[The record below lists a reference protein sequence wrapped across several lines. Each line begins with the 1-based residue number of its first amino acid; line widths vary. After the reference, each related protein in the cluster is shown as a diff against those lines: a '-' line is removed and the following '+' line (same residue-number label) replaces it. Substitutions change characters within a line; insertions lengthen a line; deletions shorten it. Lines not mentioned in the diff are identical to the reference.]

1 MSERAAAAADLVD
14 TGPARGREPRTMNT
28 VDKLIVLSGRLIA
41 AFAAVL
47 MAGIVVAPVGR
58 ADDGPVNCKIGAYL
72 SSLSR
77 IDTAA
82 GTFDASFWMWSLC
95 PDEETQ
101 PLKTMEFT
109 NGVKI
114 DAGLDSTMQRGKQ
127 YWSTRKISGTFRQ
140 DFSLANYPFDD
151 QTVVIDI
158 EEGELDTRELT
169 YTADSADS
177 KVEPGLPL
185 KTWTI
190 SAFRVTAGEKTHPTT
205 YGDPS
210 LAGGSSTY
218 AELKM
223 AIELHRQSHVG
234 DFLKTTFVVY
244 IAAVLA
250 LVSLLI
256 IDGRVG
262 LLGATMFTV
271 VLSFVNL
278 DRLLG
283 PHDQPY
289 LLDKVHFA
297 TLGLIM
303 AAGAWGVRST
313 RAVSM
318 GADKAKIHRQ
328 DVRAA
333 IVLLAIFIAVNAV
346 LIASAIRSASG
357 H

>member
-1 MSERAAAAADLVD
+1 VNNAAKVTAWS
-14 TGPARGREPRTMNT
+14 R
-28 VDKLIVLSGRLIA
+28 RLIA
-41 AFAAVL
+41 AVGAVL
-47 MAGIVVAPVGR
+47 MAGFVLAPPGR
-58 ADDGPVNCKIGAYL
+58 ADDGPVSCEMGAYL

-95 PDEETQ
+95 PDGETQ

-114 DAGLDSTMQRGKQ
+114 DAGLDATAQRGKQ

-151 QTVVIDI
+151 QTLKIQI
-158 EEGELDTRELT
+158 EEGELDTREVV
-169 YTADSADS
+169 YTADTANSRT
-177 KVEPGLPL
+177 EPDLPL

-190 SAFRVTAGEKTHPTT
+190 ASFRVTAGEITHPTT

-218 AELKM
+218 AQFTLE
-223 AIELHRQSHVG
+223 IQLHRQSHMG
-234 DFLKTTFVVY
+234 DFLKSTFVVY

-283 PHDQPY
+283 PHDGPY

-313 RAVSM
+313 RAISL
-318 GADKAKIHRQ
+318 GADKTKIHRQ

-333 IVLLAIFIAVNAV
+333 LVLLVVFVVVNIVLVATAIHN
-346 LIASAIRSASG
+346 ASG
-357 H
+357 Q

>member
-1 MSERAAAAADLVD
+1 
-14 TGPARGREPRTMNT
+14 MNT
-28 VDKLIVLSGRLIA
+28 AAKVMAWSRRLIA
-41 AFAAVL
+41 GFAAVL
-47 MAGIVVAPVGR
+47 MSGLVAAPVAR
-58 ADDGPVNCKIGAYL
+58 ADDGPVSCEIGAYL

-82 GTFDASFWMWSLC
+82 GTFDASFWMWSIC

-101 PLKTMEFT
+101 PLKSMEFT

-114 DAGLDSTMQRGKQ
+114 DAGLDATLPRGKQ
-127 YWSTRKISGTFRQ
+127 FWSTRKISGTFRQ

-151 QTVVIDI
+151 QTLVIDI
-158 EEGELDTRELT
+158 EEGELDTRDLV
-169 YTADSADS
+169 YTADTADS
-177 KVEPGLPL
+177 KAEPNLQL
-185 KTWTI
+185 KSWTI
-190 SAFRVTAGEKTHPTT
+190 VAFRVKAGEVTHPTT

-210 LAGGSSTY
+210 LSGGSSTY

-223 AIELHRQSHVG
+223 EIELQRQSHIG

-244 IAAVLA
+244 IAALLA
-250 LVSLLI
+250 LVTLLI
-256 IDGRVG
+256 VDGRVG

-313 RAVSM
+313 RAISM
-318 GADKAKIHRQ
+318 GADKSKIHRQ

-333 IVLLAIFIAVNAV
+333 IVLLVIFIAVNAV
-346 LIASAIRSASG
+346 LIGSAIHNASSR
-357 H
+357 